1 MEQEKREPRAITPL
15 EIFITERQKVTLT
28 DEKWDEGLEW
38 ILVWSRKYESMVQ
51 SILLCSVD
59 FQVVKKDPE
68 TKKGLSLAYTYYD
81 KLRMQIAL
89 DFDRLGGCSDKP
101 NYALFLMYHE
111 FMHNLLQHFTRKTID
126 EYRKKDANLVNI
138 IIDFYCND
146 AALEM
151 AKIKKEEA
159 NEYTRKAYALDG
171 MMTEEELNKIGL
183 IHEKEILDLA
193 EKFGI
198 KDKFT
203 EPLNEMIEEEV
214 LALFFES
221 DKMKEYEKGQQAL
234 KQAVQDLL
242 DKMKGNG
249 NHEEI
254 QKSFEEIAKEM
265 GTDVDGIK
273 GYIES
278 KLQSEFEDASKS
290 VGQGGNLAERHV
302 KRNRKKIDVL
312 NTFKIKNVIGKRLKK
327 DTKRT
332 YARPYRKSD
341 DEVQII
347 RKGKMKLK
355 GDKLVVAI
363 DVSGSVS
370 QADLLKI
377 YAICNGYLSKNQ
389 GEMEVIFWS
398 SCPIVEARDVIE
410 SVTDYND
417 LEKFKVHSDGGTVVE
432 YLYKYLDEKF
442 PKAGS
447 LNFVNI
453 SDFYFGSFPKL
464 PSCIKQ
470 AYHLAVEANGEEIS
484 RKHYPNAVTVL
495 VRD

>member
-1 MEQEKREPRAITPL
+1 M

-28 DEKWDEGLEW
+28 DQKWDEGLEW
-38 ILVWSRKYESMVQ
+38 ILVWSRKLESMVQ

-59 FQVVKKDPE
+59 FQVVQKDPV
-68 TKKGLSLAYTYYD
+68 TTKGLSLAYTYYD

-111 FMHNLLQHFTRKTID
+111 FMHNLLQHFTRKTIV
-126 EYRKKDANLVNI
+126 EYRKQDANLVNI

-151 AKIKKEEA
+151 SKLKKEEA
-159 NEYTRKAYALDG
+159 NEFTKKALALDG
-171 MMTEEELNKIGL
+171 LMTEEELEKVGL

-193 EKFGI
+193 EKFEI

-203 EPLNEMIEEEV
+203 QPLNEMVEEEV

-221 DKMKEYEKGQQAL
+221 DKMKEYQKGQQAL

-249 NHEEI
+249 NHEAIEE
-254 QKSFEEIAKEM
+254 SFEKVAKEM
-265 GTDVDGIK
+265 GTDVEGIK
-273 GYIES
+273 SYIES
-278 KLQSEFEDASKS
+278 KLQAEFEDAAKS
-290 VGQGGNLAERHV
+290 AGQGGNLAERHI
-302 KRNRKKIDVL
+302 KRNRKKIDIL

-341 DEVQII
+341 DDIKII

-389 GEMEVIFWS
+389 GEMEVVFWS
-398 SCPIVEARDVIE
+398 SCPIKPERDVIE

-432 YLYKYLDEKF
+432 YLYTYLENKY
-442 PKAGS
+442 PKESS

-464 PSCIKQ
+464 PSCVKQ
-470 AYHLAVEANGEEIS
+470 AYHLAVEKNGYEIS
-484 RKHYPNAVTVL
+484 KKHYPDAITVL
-495 VRD
+495 VKD